1 MNMSAIETER
11 LFLSPWTLTVED
23 VKGLYDYAKNP
34 NVGPNAGWAPHKSE
48 DESANVIKEMFM
60 PYEVWSIRDRETGE
74 LMGSIGLEPDR
85 RREGVNSRELGYS
98 LGEEF
103 WGHGY
108 MTEAAKAV
116 MKKAFDEL
124 NLDVMSICTGPQ
136 NKRSQ
141 RVIEKCG
148 FKFEGIQRRGYHI
161 YDGTDRDNLVY
172 SILREEFYARE
183 AAQENDSSGD
193 SDETTEKK

>member
-1 MNMSAIETER
+1 MNMSKIETER
-11 LFLSPWTLTVED
+11 LLLSPWTLSVED

-34 NVGPNAGWAPHKSE
+34 NVGPNAGWAPHKDE
-48 DESANVIKEMFM
+48 DESASIIEEMFM
-60 PYEVWSIRDRETGE
+60 PYEVWSIRDRQTGK

-98 LGEEF
+98 LGEDF

-108 MTEAAKAV
+108 MTEAARAV

-124 NLDVMSICTGPQ
+124 DLEVMSICTGPE

-148 FKFEGIQRRGYHI
+148 FKLEGIQRKGYHI

-183 AAQENDSSGD
+183 AEAAGGNGKNDAP
-193 SDETTEKK
+193 EKK

>member
-1 MNMSAIETER
+1 MNAKKIETKR
-11 LFLSPWTLTVED
+11 LLLSPWTLSVED

-34 NVGPNAGWAPHKSE
+34 NVGPSAGWAPHKDE
-48 DESANVIKEMFM
+48 AESANIIREMFM
-60 PYEVWSIRDRETGE
+60 PFEVWSIRDKESGR

-85 RREGVNSRELGYS
+85 RREGVSSREMGYS

-116 MKKAFDEL
+116 MKYAFDEL
-124 NLDVMSICTGPQ
+124 GLTVMGICTGPQ

-148 FKFEGIQRRGYHI
+148 FKFEGVQRRGYHI
-161 YDGTDRDNLVY
+161 YDGTDRDNLVF
-172 SILREEFYARE
+172 SILREEFYAGKAPSDAQAE
-183 AAQENDSSGD
+183 AG
-193 SDETTEKK
+193 KI

>member
-1 MNMSAIETER
+1 MNMSQIETER
-11 LFLSPWTLTVED
+11 LLLSPWTLTVED

-34 NVGPNAGWAPHKSE
+34 NVGPNAGWAPHKDE
-48 DESANVIKEMFM
+48 DESKKVIEEMFM
-60 PYEVWSIRDRETGE
+60 PYEFWSIRDRETGE

-98 LGEEF
+98 LGEDF
-103 WGHGY
+103 WGKGY

-124 NLDVMSICTGPQ
+124 NLEVMSICTGPQ

-141 RVIEKCG
+141 KNKKKCG

-183 AAQENDSSGD
+183 AAQEKDNRDD
-193 SDETTEKK
+193 SDAAEKK

>member
-1 MNMSAIETER
+1 MNGKTITTPR
-11 LFLSPWTLTVED
+11 LLLSPWTLSVED

-34 NVGPNAGWAPHKSE
+34 NVGPNAGWAPHKDEKESE
-48 DESANVIKEMFM
+48 DIIRELFM
-60 PYEVWSIRDRETGE
+60 PFEVWSIRDRETGR

-85 RREGVNSRELGYS
+85 RREGVNSREMGYS

-116 MKKAFDEL
+116 MKYAFDEL
-124 NLDVMSICTGPQ
+124 GLTVMGICTGPQ
-136 NKRSQ
+136 NKRSR

-161 YDGTDRDNLVY
+161 YDGTDRDNLVF
-172 SILREEFYARE
+172 SILREEFYESEGLFQAE
-183 AAQENDSSGD
+183 MQAGQ
-193 SDETTEKK
+193 K